1 MKLVVIEGIGKKDTI
16 KKYLGSDYEV
26 MATKGHI
33 RDLPEKEFGVNLIK
47 NFEPNYQI
55 INDKKEIVQEL
66 KKKASEADSI
76 YLATDPDREGEAIS
90 WHLAY
95 ILGLDPNSN
104 IRVTF
109 NEISKNAVT
118 NGLQNPRSIN
128 KNLFDAQQ
136 ARRVLDRIVGYKLSP
151 IICKKIAPK
160 LSAGR
165 VQSAALKLVVDRE
178 REILNFK
185 PEDYYVFP
193 AVFYKNNE
201 KENFKANLTKVD
213 GKKIAPKLSAG
224 RVQSAALKLVVDR
237 EREILNFKPEDYY
250 VFPAVFYKNNEKEN
264 FKANLTKVDGKKL
277 DCKNEDDANLI
288 VEELNKG
295 KYIVSSVKKS
305 MGKTHPTPPYTT
317 STMQQD
323 ALNKLNFNL
332 KKTTKLAQ
340 SLYEGVDIEGHGK
353 TALVTYIRSDSV
365 RIAPEAITMARNF
378 ILNNFGKEYLP
389 AKENVYK
396 TKSQAQDAHEAIR
409 PINLDLTPSSLK
421 GKIKSEG
428 ADDLL
433 KLYEMIYNKF
443 LACQMADSTYNS
455 VVVEINNGKYTFKA
469 IGKTPLFDGF
479 TKVYANKNKKKKLVD
494 ETVEEEANDKIPAL
508 NENDEVFVLDKL
520 DKVKKTTKPPSRFTE
535 ATLVKEMEEKGIGRP
550 ATYTPTITVL
560 ASRNYTEKD
569 GKELK
574 PTSLGMSVV
583 DFLEKYFSNVI
594 NVKFTAQME
603 SNLDKIAEEGIEWQ
617 SVIKDFYTDF
627 AKELVA
633 ADKDSVKIKV
643 EPKQTDQVCEKCG
656 SPMVI
661 RTGKFGEFLACSN
674 YPTCKNVASLNKLK
688 EVAKCPK
695 CGKPVYERKSKKGAI
710 YYGCSG
716 YPECDFISWEI
727 PLDEKCPKCNSYLTY
742 KTIYGNIRKKCSNT
756 SCDYTITIPKDKKE

>member
-1 MKLVVIEGIGKKDTI
+1 MKLVVIEGVGKKDTI
-16 KKYLGSDYEV
+16 KKYLGADYEV
-26 MATKGHI
+26 MATMGHI
-33 RDLPEKEFGVNLIK
+33 RDLPEKEFGVNIVK

-66 KKKASEADSI
+66 KKKASEAESI

-118 NGLQNPRSIN
+118 NGLANPRSIN

-178 REILNFK
+178 REIQNFK
-185 PEDYYVFP
+185 PEDYFVFP
-193 AVFYKNNE
+193 VQFYKDNQ
-201 KENFKANLTKVD
+201 KDNFKANLTKVN
-213 GKKIAPKLSAG
+213 GKKI
-224 RVQSAALKLVVDR
+224 
-237 EREILNFKPEDYY
+237 
-250 VFPAVFYKNNEKEN
+250 
-264 FKANLTKVDGKKL
+264 
-277 DCKNEDDANLI
+277 DCKSEEDANLI
-288 VEELNKG
+288 LNELNTG
-295 KYIVSSVKKS
+295 KYIVESVKKS

-332 KKTTKLAQ
+332 KKTTRLAQ

-365 RIAPEAITMARNF
+365 RIAPEAIAMARNF
-378 ILNNFGKEYLP
+378 ILNNYGKEYLP
-389 AKENVYK
+389 AKENVFK

-421 GKIKSEG
+421 GKIRGEG

-443 LACQMADSTYNS
+443 LACQMADATYNS
-455 VVVEINNGKYTFKA
+455 VVVEILNGKYTFKA
-469 IGKTPLFDGF
+469 IGKTPVFDGF
-479 TKVYANKNKKKKLVD
+479 TKIYASKSKKKK
-494 ETVEEEANDKIPAL
+494 VEEDSLEEESNDKIPPL
-508 NENDEVFVLDKL
+508 NKDDEVFVLDKL
-520 DKVKKTTKPPSRFTE
+520 DKVKKTTKPPARFTE

-574 PTSLGMSVV
+574 PTNLGMSVV

-617 SVIKDFYTDF
+617 SVIKDFYADF
-627 AKELVA
+627 AKELVV
-633 ADKDSVKIKV
+633 ADKDSIKIKV
-643 EPKQTDQVCEKCG
+643 EPKPTDKVCSKCG

-674 YPTCKNVASLNKLK
+674 YPTCKNVESLNKPK

-695 CGKPVYERKSKKGAI
+695 CGKPVLERKSKKGAL

-742 KTIYGNIRKKCSNT
+742 KTVYGNIRKKCSNT
-756 SCDYTITIPKDKKE
+756 NCDYTVTIQKDKKE

>member
-95 ILGLDPNSN
+95 ILGLDPNSK

-151 IICKKIAPK
+151 IIC
-160 LSAGR
+160 
-165 VQSAALKLVVDRE
+165 
-178 REILNFK
+178 
-185 PEDYYVFP
+185 
-193 AVFYKNNE
+193 
-201 KENFKANLTKVD
+201 
-213 GKKIAPKLSAG
+213 KKIAPKLSAG

-479 TKVYANKNKKKKLVD
+479 TKVYANKTKKKKLVD

-643 EPKQTDQVCEKCG
+643 EPKETDQVCEKCG

>member
-95 ILGLDPNSN
+95 ILGLDPNSK

-151 IICKKIAPK
+151 IIC
-160 LSAGR
+160 
-165 VQSAALKLVVDRE
+165 
-178 REILNFK
+178 
-185 PEDYYVFP
+185 
-193 AVFYKNNE
+193 
-201 KENFKANLTKVD
+201 
-213 GKKIAPKLSAG
+213 KKIAPKLSAG

>member
-16 KKYLGSDYEV
+16 KKYLGADYEV

-33 RDLPEKEFGVNLIK
+33 RDLPEKEFAVNIMR
-47 NFEPNYQI
+47 NFEPNYKI
-55 INDKKEIVQEL
+55 IDDKKDIVEEL
-66 KKKASEADSI
+66 KKKASQAESI

-95 ILGLDPNSN
+95 ILGLDPNSD

-118 NGLQNPRSIN
+118 KGLENPRSIN

-178 REILNFK
+178 KEILNFK
-185 PEDYYVFP
+185 PQDYFVFP
-193 AVFYKNNE
+193 VEFYKTE
-201 KENFKANLTKVD
+201 KKDNFKANLTKV
-213 GKKIAPKLSAG
+213 
-224 RVQSAALKLVVDR
+224 
-237 EREILNFKPEDYY
+237 N
-250 VFPAVFYKNNEKEN
+250 
-264 FKANLTKVDGKKL
+264 GKKL
-277 DCKNEDDANLI
+277 DCKLEEDADKIINDLNE
-288 VEELNKG
+288 G
-295 KYIVSSVKKS
+295 KYIVKSVKKS
-305 MGKTHPTPPYTT
+305 IGKTHPTPPYTT

-389 AKENVYK
+389 SKENVYK
-396 TKSQAQDAHEAIR
+396 SKGQAQDAHEAIR
-409 PINLDLTPSSLK
+409 PISLDLTPSSLK
-421 GKIKSEG
+421 GKIRSEG

-443 LACQMADSTYNS
+443 LACQMADATYNS
-455 VVVEINNGKYTFKA
+455 VIVEIENGIYTFKA
-469 IGKTPLFDGF
+469 IGKTPVFDGF
-479 TKVYANKNKKKKLVD
+479 TKIYASKSRKKKVED
-494 ETVEEEANDKIPAL
+494 ETEEESNDKIPVL
-508 NENDEVFVLDKL
+508 NEQDEVFALENIS
-520 DKVKKTTKPPSRFTE
+520 KVKKTTKPPSRFTE
-535 ATLVKEMEEKGIGRP
+535 ATLVKEMEDKGIGRP
-550 ATYTPTITVL
+550 ATYTPTISVL
-560 ASRNYTEKD
+560 SSRNYTEKD

-574 PTSLGMSVV
+574 PTALGMSVV
-583 DFLEKYFSNVI
+583 EFLEKYFSNVI

-603 SNLDKIAEEGIEWQ
+603 TNLDKIAEEGIEWQ
-617 SVIKDFYTDF
+617 NVIKEFYTDF
-627 AKELVA
+627 AKELVS
-633 ADKDSVKIKV
+633 ADKDSIKIKV
-643 EPKQTDQVCEKCG
+643 EPKPTDEVCEKCG

-661 RTGKFGEFLACSN
+661 RTGKFGEFMACSN
-674 YPTCKNVASLNKLK
+674 YPNCKNIVSLNKPK

-695 CGKPVYERKSKKGAI
+695 CGKPVLERKSKKGTT

-716 YPECDFISWEI
+716 YPDCNFISWEI
-727 PLDEKCPKCNSYLTY
+727 PLEEKCPKCNSYLTF
-742 KTIYGNIRKKCSNT
+742 KTVYGNIRKKCSSET
-756 SCDYTITIPKDKKE
+756 CDYTITIARDKKE

>member
-95 ILGLDPNSN
+95 ILGLDPNSK

-213 GKKIAPKLSAG
+213 GKK
-224 RVQSAALKLVVDR
+224 
-237 EREILNFKPEDYY
+237 
-250 VFPAVFYKNNEKEN
+250 
-264 FKANLTKVDGKKL
+264 L
-277 DCKNEDDANLI
+277 DCKNEDYANLI

-479 TKVYANKNKKKKLVD
+479 TKVYANKTKKKKLVD

>member
-95 ILGLDPNSN
+95 ILGLDPNSK

-151 IICKKIAPK
+151 IIC
-160 LSAGR
+160 
-165 VQSAALKLVVDRE
+165 
-178 REILNFK
+178 
-185 PEDYYVFP
+185 
-193 AVFYKNNE
+193 
-201 KENFKANLTKVD
+201 
-213 GKKIAPKLSAG
+213 KKIAPKLSAG

-389 AKENVYK
+389 AKENIYK

>member
-26 MATKGHI
+26 LATKGHI
-33 RDLPEKEFGVNLIK
+33 RDLPEKEFAVNILK

-55 INDKKEIVQEL
+55 INDKKDIVQEL
-66 KKKASEADSI
+66 KKKAAEAENI

-95 ILGLDPNSN
+95 ILGLDPNDN

-118 NGLQNPRSIN
+118 KGLENPRSIN

-165 VQSAALKLVVDRE
+165 VQSATLKLVVDRE
-178 REILNFK
+178 NEIKNFK

-193 AVFYKNNE
+193 VQFYKNN
-201 KENFKANLTKVD
+201 KSDSFKANMTK
-213 GKKIAPKLSAG
+213 I
-224 RVQSAALKLVVDR
+224 
-237 EREILNFKPEDYY
+237 N
-250 VFPAVFYKNNEKEN
+250 
-264 FKANLTKVDGKKL
+264 GKKL
-277 DCKNEDDANLI
+277 DVKSQEDANTI
-288 VEELNKG
+288 ISELNNG
-295 KYIVSSVKKS
+295 KYIVSNVKKS
-305 MGKTHPTPPYTT
+305 IGKTHPTPPYTT

-378 ILNNFGKEYLP
+378 ILENYGKEYLP
-389 AKENVYK
+389 SKENVF
-396 TKSQAQDAHEAIR
+396 KSKGQAQDAHEAIR
-409 PINLDLTPSSLK
+409 PINLNLRPSELK
-421 GKIKSEG
+421 GKIRGEG

-443 LACQMADSTYNS
+443 LACQMADATYNS
-455 VVVEINNGKYTFKA
+455 VVVEIENGKYTFKA
-469 IGKTPLFDGF
+469 IGKTPIFDGF
-479 TKVYANKNKKKKLVD
+479 TKIFASKSRKKKS
-494 ETVEEEANDKIPAL
+494 EEEVEEESNDKIPPL
-508 NENDEVFVLDKL
+508 IENDEVFALENICS
-520 DKVKKTTKPPSRFTE
+520 VKKTTRPPARFTE
-535 ATLVKEMEEKGIGRP
+535 ATLVKEMEDKGIGRP
-550 ATYTPTITVL
+550 ATYTPTITLL

-574 PTSLGMSVV
+574 PTELGVSVV
-583 DFLEKYFSNVI
+583 DFLNKYFSNVI

-617 SVIKDFYTDF
+617 KVIKDFYDDF
-627 AKELVA
+627 AKELVV
-633 ADKDSVKIKV
+633 ADKDSIKVKIA
-643 EPKQTDQVCEKCG
+643 PKQTDEICEKCG

-661 RTGKFGEFLACSN
+661 RTGRFGEFLACSN
-674 YPTCKNVASLNKLK
+674 YPACKNVVSMNKPK

-695 CGKPVYERKSKKGAI
+695 CGKPVLERKSKKGAI
-710 YYGCSG
+710 YYGCGG
-716 YPECDFISWEI
+716 YPDCDFISWEI
-727 PLDEKCPKCNSYLTY
+727 PLEEKCPKCNSYLTY
-742 KTIYGNIRKKCSNT
+742 KTVYGNIRKKCSKEG
-756 SCDYTITIPKDKKE
+756 CDYTVTIPKDKKE

>member
-95 ILGLDPNSN
+95 ILGLDPNSK

-151 IICKKIAPK
+151 IIC
-160 LSAGR
+160 
-165 VQSAALKLVVDRE
+165 
-178 REILNFK
+178 
-185 PEDYYVFP
+185 
-193 AVFYKNNE
+193 
-201 KENFKANLTKVD
+201 
-213 GKKIAPKLSAG
+213 KKIAPKLSAG

-479 TKVYANKNKKKKLVD
+479 TKVYANKTKKKKLVD

-756 SCDYTITIPKDKKE
+756 SCDYTITISKDKKE

>member
-16 KKYLGSDYEV
+16 KKYLGSEYEV
-26 MATKGHI
+26 LATKGHI
-33 RDLPEKEFGVNLIK
+33 RDLPEKEFAVNLLK

-55 INDKKEIVQEL
+55 ISDKKDIVQEL
-66 KKKASEADSI
+66 KKKAAEAESI

-118 NGLQNPRSIN
+118 HGLENPRGIN

-178 REILNFK
+178 NEIQNFK
-185 PEDYYVFP
+185 PEDYFVFP
-193 AVFYKNNE
+193 AMFYKSNKND
-201 KENFKANLTKVD
+201 NFKANLTKV
-213 GKKIAPKLSAG
+213 
-224 RVQSAALKLVVDR
+224 
-237 EREILNFKPEDYY
+237 N
-250 VFPAVFYKNNEKEN
+250 
-264 FKANLTKVDGKKL
+264 GKKL
-277 DCKNEDDANLI
+277 DIKS
-288 VEELNKG
+288 EELANQVLTELNEG
-295 KYIVSSVKKS
+295 QYIVNSIKKS
-305 MGKTHPTPPYTT
+305 IGKTHPTPPYTT

-340 SLYEGVDIEGHGK
+340 SLYEGVDIDGHGK

-365 RIAPEAITMARNF
+365 RIAPEAIKMARNF
-378 ILNNFGKEYLP
+378 ILDNYGKEYLP
-389 AKENVYK
+389 SKENVYK
-396 TKSQAQDAHEAIR
+396 SKGGAQDAHEAIR
-409 PINLDLTPSSLK
+409 PINLDLTPASLK
-421 GKIKSEG
+421 GKIRSEG

-443 LACQMADSTYNS
+443 LACQMADATYNS
-455 VVVEINNGKYTFKA
+455 VIVEINNGKYTFRA
-469 IGKTPLFDGF
+469 VGKTPIFDGF
-479 TKVYANKNKKKKLVD
+479 TRVTASKSKKKKLEESD
-494 ETVEEEANDKIPAL
+494 EESNDKIPPL
-508 NENDEVFVLDKL
+508 NEGDEVFALEELKS
-520 DKVKKTTKPPSRFTE
+520 VKKTTRPPSRFTE
-535 ATLVKEMEEKGIGRP
+535 ATLVKEMEDKGIGRP
-550 ATYTPTITVL
+550 ATYTPTITLL

-574 PTSLGMSVV
+574 PTELGMSVV

-617 SVIKDFYTDF
+617 NVIKDFYSDF
-627 AKELVA
+627 AKELVV
-633 ADKDSVKIKV
+633 ADKDSVKVKV
-643 EPKQTDQVCEKCG
+643 APKPTDEVCDKCG
-656 SPMVI
+656 KPMVI

-674 YPTCKNVASLNKLK
+674 FPACKNIVSMNKPK

-695 CGKPVYERKSKKGAI
+695 CGKLVLERKSKRGAV

-716 YPECDFISWEI
+716 YPDCDFISWEI
-727 PLDEKCPKCNSYLTY
+727 PLEEKCPKCSSYLTY
-742 KTIYGNIRKKCSNT
+742 KTVYGNIRKKCSNEK
-756 SCDYTITIPKDKKE
+756 CDYTVTIPKEKKE

>member
-95 ILGLDPNSN
+95 ILGLDPNSK

-151 IICKKIAPK
+151 IIC
-160 LSAGR
+160 
-165 VQSAALKLVVDRE
+165 
-178 REILNFK
+178 
-185 PEDYYVFP
+185 
-193 AVFYKNNE
+193 
-201 KENFKANLTKVD
+201 
-213 GKKIAPKLSAG
+213 KKIAPKLSAG

-409 PINLDLTPSSLK
+409 PINS
-421 GKIKSEG
+421 IK
-428 ADDLL
+428 
-433 KLYEMIYNKF
+433 
-443 LACQMADSTYNS
+443 
-455 VVVEINNGKYTFKA
+455 FK
-469 IGKTPLFDGF
+469 
-479 TKVYANKNKKKKLVD
+479 
-494 ETVEEEANDKIPAL
+494 
-508 NENDEVFVLDKL
+508 
-520 DKVKKTTKPPSRFTE
+520 R
-535 ATLVKEMEEKGIGRP
+535 
-550 ATYTPTITVL
+550 
-560 ASRNYTEKD
+560 
-569 GKELK
+569 
-574 PTSLGMSVV
+574 
-583 DFLEKYFSNVI
+583 
-594 NVKFTAQME
+594 
-603 SNLDKIAEEGIEWQ
+603 
-617 SVIKDFYTDF
+617 
-627 AKELVA
+627 
-633 ADKDSVKIKV
+633 
-643 EPKQTDQVCEKCG
+643 
-656 SPMVI
+656 
-661 RTGKFGEFLACSN
+661 
-674 YPTCKNVASLNKLK
+674 
-688 EVAKCPK
+688 
-695 CGKPVYERKSKKGAI
+695 
-710 YYGCSG
+710 
-716 YPECDFISWEI
+716 
-727 PLDEKCPKCNSYLTY
+727 
-742 KTIYGNIRKKCSNT
+742 
-756 SCDYTITIPKDKKE
+756 

>member
-213 GKKIAPKLSAG
+213 GKK
-224 RVQSAALKLVVDR
+224 
-237 EREILNFKPEDYY
+237 
-250 VFPAVFYKNNEKEN
+250 
-264 FKANLTKVDGKKL
+264 L

-295 KYIVSSVKKS
+295 KYIVSSIKKS

-479 TKVYANKNKKKKLVD
+479 TKVYANKTKKKKLVD

-742 KTIYGNIRKKCSNT
+742 KTIYGNIREKCSNT

>member
-213 GKKIAPKLSAG
+213 GKK
-224 RVQSAALKLVVDR
+224 
-237 EREILNFKPEDYY
+237 
-250 VFPAVFYKNNEKEN
+250 
-264 FKANLTKVDGKKL
+264 L

-295 KYIVSSVKKS
+295 KYIVSSIKKS

-479 TKVYANKNKKKKLVD
+479 TKVYANKTKKKKLVD

-643 EPKQTDQVCEKCG
+643 EPKETDQVCEKCG

-742 KTIYGNIRKKCSNT
+742 KTIYGNIREKCSNT

>member
-95 ILGLDPNSN
+95 ILGLDPNSK

-151 IICKKIAPK
+151 IIC
-160 LSAGR
+160 
-165 VQSAALKLVVDRE
+165 
-178 REILNFK
+178 
-185 PEDYYVFP
+185 
-193 AVFYKNNE
+193 
-201 KENFKANLTKVD
+201 
-213 GKKIAPKLSAG
+213 KKIAPKLSAG

-479 TKVYANKNKKKKLVD
+479 TKVYANKTKKKKLVD

>member
-213 GKKIAPKLSAG
+213 GKK
-224 RVQSAALKLVVDR
+224 
-237 EREILNFKPEDYY
+237 
-250 VFPAVFYKNNEKEN
+250 
-264 FKANLTKVDGKKL
+264 L

-295 KYIVSSVKKS
+295 KYIVSSIKKS

-421 GKIKSEG
+421 GKIKGEG

-479 TKVYANKNKKKKLVD
+479 TKVYANKTKKKKLVD

-633 ADKDSVKIKV
+633 ADKDSIKIKV

>member
-47 NFEPNYQI
+47 DFEPNYQI

-95 ILGLDPNSN
+95 ILGLDPNSK

-213 GKKIAPKLSAG
+213 GKK
-224 RVQSAALKLVVDR
+224 
-237 EREILNFKPEDYY
+237 
-250 VFPAVFYKNNEKEN
+250 
-264 FKANLTKVDGKKL
+264 L

-295 KYIVSSVKKS
+295 KYIVSSIKKS

-727 PLDEKCPKCNSYLTY
+727 PLYEKCPKCNSYLTY

>member
-95 ILGLDPNSN
+95 ILGLDPNSK

-151 IICKKIAPK
+151 IIC
-160 LSAGR
+160 
-165 VQSAALKLVVDRE
+165 
-178 REILNFK
+178 
-185 PEDYYVFP
+185 
-193 AVFYKNNE
+193 
-201 KENFKANLTKVD
+201 
-213 GKKIAPKLSAG
+213 KKIAPKLSAG

-479 TKVYANKNKKKKLVD
+479 TKVYANKNKKKKSVD

>member
-95 ILGLDPNSN
+95 ILGLDPNSK

-185 PEDYYVFP
+185 P
-193 AVFYKNNE
+193 
-201 KENFKANLTKVD
+201 
-213 GKKIAPKLSAG
+213 G
-224 RVQSAALKLVVDR
+224 
-237 EREILNFKPEDYY
+237 DYY

-479 TKVYANKNKKKKLVD
+479 TKVYANKTKKKKLVD

-695 CGKPVYERKSKKGAI
+695 CGKHVYERKSKKGAI

>member
-151 IICKKIAPK
+151 IIC
-160 LSAGR
+160 
-165 VQSAALKLVVDRE
+165 
-178 REILNFK
+178 
-185 PEDYYVFP
+185 
-193 AVFYKNNE
+193 
-201 KENFKANLTKVD
+201 
-213 GKKIAPKLSAG
+213 KKIAPKLSAG

>member
-213 GKKIAPKLSAG
+213 GKK
-224 RVQSAALKLVVDR
+224 
-237 EREILNFKPEDYY
+237 
-250 VFPAVFYKNNEKEN
+250 
-264 FKANLTKVDGKKL
+264 L

-421 GKIKSEG
+421 GKIKGEG

>member
-1 MKLVVIEGIGKKDTI
+1 MKLVIIEGIGKKDTI
-16 KKYLGSDYEV
+16 KKYLGADYEV
-26 MATKGHI
+26 VATKGHI
-33 RDLPEKEFGVNLIK
+33 RDLPEKEFAVNIIK

-55 INDKKEIVQEL
+55 INDKKDIVQEL
-66 KKKASEADSI
+66 KKKAETAEAI

-95 ILGLDPNSN
+95 ILGLDPNDN

-109 NEISKNAVT
+109 NEISKNAV
-118 NGLQNPRSIN
+118 NKGLENPRGIN

-165 VQSAALKLVVDRE
+165 VQSATLKLVVDRE
-178 REILNFK
+178 NEINNFK
-185 PEDYYVFP
+185 PEDYFVFP
-193 AVFYKNNE
+193 VNFYKDNKNDS
-201 KENFKANLTKVD
+201 FKANM
-213 GKKIAPKLSAG
+213 
-224 RVQSAALKLVVDR
+224 
-237 EREILNFKPEDYY
+237 
-250 VFPAVFYKNNEKEN
+250 
-264 FKANLTKVDGKKL
+264 TKVDGKKL
-277 DCKNEDDANLI
+277 DIHTEEEAKNV
-288 VEELNKG
+288 VEELLQG
-295 KYIVSSVKKS
+295 RYIVSNVKKS
-305 MGKTHPTPPYTT
+305 IGKTHPSPPYTT

-365 RIAPEAITMARNF
+365 RIAPEALAMARQF
-378 ILNNFGKEYLP
+378 ILENFGEKYLP
-389 AKENVYK
+389 PKANVF
-396 TKSQAQDAHEAIR
+396 KSKGQAQDAHEAIR
-409 PINLDLTPSSLK
+409 PINLSLTPASLK

-443 LACQMADSTYNS
+443 LACQMADATYNS
-455 VVVEINNGKYTFKA
+455 VIVEIQNGKYTFKA
-469 IGKTPLFDGF
+469 VGKTPIFDGF
-479 TKVYANKNKKKKLVD
+479 TRLNAKSRKKKTD
-494 ETVEEEANDKIPAL
+494 EDVEEESNDKIPQLA
-508 NENDEVFVLDKL
+508 EADEVFALDTVAG
-520 DKVKKTTKPPSRFTE
+520 VKKTTRPPARFTE
-535 ATLVKEMEEKGIGRP
+535 ATLVKEMEDKGIGRP
-550 ATYTPTITVL
+550 ATYTPTITLL

-574 PTSLGMSVV
+574 PTDLGVSVV

-603 SNLDKIAEEGIEWQ
+603 TNLDKIAEEGIEWQ
-617 SVIKDFYTDF
+617 NIIKEFYTDF
-627 AKELVA
+627 AKELVV
-633 ADKDSVKIKV
+633 ADKDSVKIKIA
-643 EPKQTDQVCEKCG
+643 PKPTDEVCEKCG

-674 YPTCKNVASLNKLK
+674 YPTCKNVVSMNKPK
-688 EVAKCPK
+688 EVSKCPK
-695 CGKPVYERKSKKGAI
+695 CGKPVLERKSKKGAV

-716 YPECDFISWEI
+716 YPDCDFISWEI
-727 PLDEKCPKCNSYLTY
+727 PLEEKCPKCSSYLTF
-742 KTIYGNIRKKCSNT
+742 KTVYGNIRKKCSNEG
-756 SCDYTITIPKDKKE
+756 CDYTITIPKEKKE

>member
-151 IICKKIAPK
+151 IIC
-160 LSAGR
+160 
-165 VQSAALKLVVDRE
+165 
-178 REILNFK
+178 
-185 PEDYYVFP
+185 
-193 AVFYKNNE
+193 
-201 KENFKANLTKVD
+201 
-213 GKKIAPKLSAG
+213 KKIAPKLSAG

-643 EPKQTDQVCEKCG
+643 EPKETDQVCEKCG

>member
-151 IICKKIAPK
+151 IIC
-160 LSAGR
+160 
-165 VQSAALKLVVDRE
+165 
-178 REILNFK
+178 
-185 PEDYYVFP
+185 
-193 AVFYKNNE
+193 
-201 KENFKANLTKVD
+201 
-213 GKKIAPKLSAG
+213 KKIAPKLSAG

-742 KTIYGNIRKKCSNT
+742 KTIYGNIRKKM
-756 SCDYTITIPKDKKE
+756 

>member
-95 ILGLDPNSN
+95 ILGLDPNSK

-213 GKKIAPKLSAG
+213 GKK
-224 RVQSAALKLVVDR
+224 
-237 EREILNFKPEDYY
+237 
-250 VFPAVFYKNNEKEN
+250 
-264 FKANLTKVDGKKL
+264 L

-288 VEELNKG
+288 VGELNKG

-479 TKVYANKNKKKKLVD
+479 TKVYANKTKKKKLVD

-520 DKVKKTTKPPSRFTE
+520 DKIKKTTKPPSRFTE

-643 EPKQTDQVCEKCG
+643 EPKETDQVCEKCG

-742 KTIYGNIRKKCSNT
+742 KTIYGNIREKCSNT